1 MNRLGDFLI
10 GLAALL
16 IGAALAIWF
25 VWRTIKKAEDPGR
38 IAYKWVI
45 SFVMFV
51 FLVFLGAKLG
61 FFGFG
66 GAFIGPITAAICGII
81 LGILWA
87 PHLGAVLAK
96 PFTSFYSGGDVE
108 PEVRPFYSIARAKQ
122 KRGRYHE
129 AIAEVRKQLDRFS
142 QDYEGWMLLAEI
154 YAENLKDNA
163 AAQNCVEEIL
173 HHEGHAPR
181 NVVFALNRSAD
192 WHLHL
197 ATDRDSA
204 RAVLEEIIRRFP
216 GSEYSHAA
224 AQRIAHLTSDKM
236 LIDQREAP
244 TIHLTRRDE
253 YIGLQGA
260 VADPRP
266 AAEEP
271 TAAAS
276 RLVRHLQ
283 AHPADV
289 EAREQLAEIYAH
301 HYQRT
306 DLAIDQLEQ
315 LIASPGA
322 TQKEI
327 VHWLNTRVDFHRDI
341 DQNEAAARTT
351 LERIMTL
358 FPGSAAAGL
367 AESRLMHL
375 TGEFRKNR
383 KSQVLK
389 LGSYEDNV
397 GLKGNVPK
405 RSA

>member
-1 MNRLGDFLI
+1 MDRLADFLI
-10 GLAALL
+10 GLLALL
-16 IGAALAIWF
+16 IGASLAIWF

-38 IAYKWVI
+38 IIYKWGI
-45 SFVMFV
+45 SFVFLV
-51 FLVFLGAKLG
+51 FLVFLGAKISAIG
-61 FFGFG
+61 PG

-87 PHLGAVLAK
+87 PHLGALLAK
-96 PFTSFYSGGDVE
+96 PFTSVYSGGDVE

-122 KRGRYHE
+122 KRGRYQE
-129 AIAEVRKQLDRFS
+129 AIAEVRKQLERFS

-173 HHEGHAPR
+173 RHESHAPR
-181 NVVFALNRSAD
+181 NIAFALNRSAD
-192 WHLHL
+192 WHLGL
-197 ATDRDSA
+197 GTDRDSA
-204 RAVLEEIIRRFP
+204 RAVLEEIVRRFP
-216 GSEYSHAA
+216 GSEYSHSA
-224 AQRIAHLTSDKM
+224 AQRIAHLTTDKM
-236 LIDQREAP
+236 LIDQRETP

-271 TAAAS
+271 PAAAN

-289 EAREQLAEIYAH
+289 EAREQLAEIYAR
-301 HYQRT
+301 HYQRV
-306 DLAIDQLEQ
+306 DLAVDQLEQ

-322 TQKEI
+322 THKEI
-327 VHWLNTRVDFHRDI
+327 AHWLNMRVDFHRDI
-341 DQNEAAARTT
+341 NQDESAARAA
-351 LERIMTL
+351 LERIIVL

-389 LGSYEDNV
+389 LGSYEENV

-405 RSA
+405 RSG

>member
-10 GLAALL
+10 GLLALL
-16 IGAALAIWF
+16 IGASLTIWF
-25 VWRTIKKAEDPGR
+25 IWRTIKKAEDPGR
-38 IAYKWVI
+38 IIYKWGI
-45 SFVMFV
+45 SFV
-51 FLVFLGAKLG
+51 FLVFLVFLG
-61 FFGFG
+61 GKISAIGPG

-87 PHLGAVLAK
+87 PHLGAVLAR
-96 PFTSFYSGGDVE
+96 PFTSFYNGGDVE

-122 KRGRYHE
+122 KRGLYQD
-129 AIAEVRKQLDRFS
+129 AIAEVRKQLERFS
-142 QDYEGWMLLAEI
+142 EDYEGWMLLAEI

-163 AAQNCVEEIL
+163 SAQNCVDEIL
-173 HHEGHAPR
+173 RHEGHAPR
-181 NVVFALNRSAD
+181 NIAFALNRSAD
-192 WHLHL
+192 WHLNL

-204 RAVLEEIIRRFP
+204 RAMLDEIVRRFP

-224 AQRIAHLTSDKM
+224 AQRIAHLTTDKM

-260 VADPRP
+260 IADPRP
-266 AAEEP
+266 PAEEP
-271 TAAAS
+271 TAAAG

-283 AHPADV
+283 SHPADV
-289 EAREQLAEIYAH
+289 EAREQLAEIYAR
-301 HYQRT
+301 HYQRL
-306 DLAIDQLEQ
+306 DLAVDQLEQ

-322 TQKEI
+322 THKEI
-327 VHWLNTRVDFHRDI
+327 AHWLNMRVDLHRDI
-341 DQNEAAARTT
+341 DQDEPAARAT
-351 LERIMTL
+351 LERIIEL

-375 TGEFRKNR
+375 TGEFRKNK

-405 RSA
+405 RSG